1 MISTNVLARGID
13 VPEVDLVINY
23 DVPIIMDVGFKH
35 PDYPN
40 YLHRVGR
47 TGRFGTDGVALSLWS
62 DEIYEEVLELI
73 EKYYGITITSI
84 EKMSELKEIM
94 DNLRGE
100 WI

>member
-1 MISTNVLARGID
+1 
-13 VPEVDLVINY
+13 
-23 DVPIIMDVGFKH
+23 MDVGFKH

-100 WI
+100 

>member
-1 MISTNVLARGID
+1 MLARGID

-73 EKYYGITITSI
+73 EKYYGITISPI
-84 EKMSELKEIM
+84 ETISQLKEIM

-100 WI
+100 

>member
-73 EKYYGITITSI
+73 EKYYGITISPI
-84 EKMSELKEIM
+84 ETISQLKEIM

-100 WI
+100 

>member
-1 MISTNVLARGID
+1 
-13 VPEVDLVINY
+13 
-23 DVPIIMDVGFKH
+23 MDVGFKH

-73 EKYYGITITSI
+73 EKYYGITISPI
-84 EKMSELKEIM
+84 ETISQLKEIM

-100 WI
+100 